1 MRTATRGGRTERR
14 PMIDDGVVTRDAV
27 LPQSLVITWEA
38 LDGLVARL
46 AERTGREFDLVLAI
60 TRGGLVPAGMLA
72 YRLDLREILVA
83 GAIFYLPQG
92 GTHPAPVIG
101 HFPDASLLA
110 DRRVL
115 VVDEVWETGETMTE
129 VLARVRAAGG
139 TPTSAVIHYKPGRSR
154 VGGAPDHWAD
164 TVESWVTYPY
174 KAGG

>member
-1 MRTATRGGRTERR
+1 M
-14 PMIDDGVVTRDAV
+14 PDMLIV
-27 LPQSLVITWEA
+27 SWEA

-46 AERTGREFDLVLAI
+46 ADKVGRDHDLVLAI

-110 DRRVL
+110 GQRVL

-139 TPTSAVIHYKPGRSR
+139 TAVSAVIHYKPGRSR
-154 VGGAPDHWAD
+154 VAGAPDHWAD
-164 TVESWVTYPY
+164 TVHDWVTYPY

>member
-1 MRTATRGGRTERR
+1 MPAMSDHGGMPDTLTISWE
-14 PMIDDGVVTRDAV
+14 DLDA
-27 LPQSLVITWEA
+27 
-38 LDGLVARL
+38 LVAEL
-46 AERTGREFDLVLAI
+46 ATAVGRDHDLVVAI

-83 GAIFYLPQG
+83 GAEFYRSEG

-110 DRRVL
+110 GQRVL

-129 VLARVRAAGG
+129 VMARVRAAGG
-139 TPTSAVIHYKPGRSR
+139 TAVSAVIHYKPGRSR
-154 VGGAPDHWAD
+154 VAGAPDHWAA
-164 TVESWVTYPY
+164 TVHDWVTYPY

>member
-1 MRTATRGGRTERR
+1 MPVILE
-14 PMIDDGVVTRDAV
+14 
-27 LPQSLVITWEA
+27 ITWEA
-38 LDGLVARL
+38 LDELVARL
-46 AERTGREFDLVLAI
+46 AAKTGRDFDLVLAI

-110 DRRVL
+110 GQRVL

-129 VLARVRAAGG
+129 VMARVRAAGG
-139 TPTSAVIHYKPGRSR
+139 TPVSAVIHYKPGRSR
-154 VGGAPDHWAD
+154 VAGEPDHWAD
-164 TVESWVTYPY
+164 TVHDWVSYPY

>member
-1 MRTATRGGRTERR
+1 MPETL
-14 PMIDDGVVTRDAV
+14 VV
-27 LPQSLVITWEA
+27 TWEA

-46 AERTGREFDLVLAI
+46 AERVGRDHDLVLAI

-101 HFPDASLLA
+101 HFPDASLL
-110 DRRVL
+110 DGQRVL
-115 VVDEVWETGETMTE
+115 IVDEVWETGETMTE
-129 VLARVRAAGG
+129 VMARVRAAGG
-139 TPTSAVIHYKPGRSR
+139 IPVSAVIHYKPGRSR
-154 VGGAPDHWAD
+154 VAGAPDHYAD
-164 TVESWVTYPY
+164 TVHDWVTYPY